1 VVSLPSH
8 EKQDGKSASFNG
20 GYDLNGN
27 TLTFSG
33 TARFGK
39 RIYDASEWP
48 EFRAAVD
55 GQNRFADEA
64 VIFDMNN

>member
-1 VVSLPSH
+1 MENPLHSTG
-8 EKQDGKSASFNG
+8 DMN
-20 GYDLNGN
+20 LNEN

-39 RIYDASEWP
+39 RVYDASDWP
-48 EFRAAVD
+48 EFRSAVD